1 MLIIIVALCA
11 LLIIISIL
19 SFKHYIT
26 ALALLRYMQV
36 KGYKLPQKG
45 EVTIC
50 TKFVIKNLPG
60 FFKK

>member
-1 MLIIIVALCA
+1 MLIAIIALSV

-26 ALALLRYMQV
+26 ALVLLRYMQV

-45 EVTIC
+45 EVAIC
-50 TKFVIKNLPG
+50 TRFVIKNLPG